1 MSGTSARVLQ
11 HGVHAGKPRAHG
23 SPVPNGP
30 GMSAMAALVPVKQ
43 LLGQGKQPGAKQ
55 TAAWKSAHEQFTGGA
70 PGWNADLLRTS
81 PACAMTFCTVQAQRS
96 SFLTASEEC

>member
-30 GMSAMAALVPVKQ
+30 GMLAMAAMAPVKQ

-55 TAAWKSAHEQFTGGA
+55 TAAWKSAHEQFTGGV
-70 PGWNADLLRTS
+70 PGCNADLLRTS
-81 PACAMTFCTVQAQRS
+81 PACAMTFCKVRVQHS
-96 SFLTASEEC
+96 SELMVPGQ